1 MDKII
6 CQICKKQYDNYRSL
20 SLHIKNKHK
29 LEPKD
34 YYDKY
39 LKKKNEDLCEVCRN
53 NTNWVSMSKGYN
65 RFCSN
70 LCVSKSKSVQ
80 SKREKTNLK
89 RYGSTN
95 SSKVEKFKEK
105 RKNTKIKRYGYEYG
119 FENKEFKTK
128 AEQTMIDKYG
138 TSNINK
144 LDDIKKKIKD
154 TNLKRY
160 GTINP
165 TSNEQIKKR
174 IKNTNLKRYGYEW
187 GLMRPE
193 IIKKARNNFQKN
205 KKNIILKLRKQ
216 NLTNGYNLLKSN
228 LKNKGLN
235 LLCDIDNYNGTY
247 DIHTMKRY
255 YYNLECKECGHIF
268 NSSIAFGELPSCPK
282 CNPKKIMSNPEFE
295 IFSYITDELNISKE
309 EIMQSDRSGI
319 AGRSEHNNS
328 PKELDL
334 YLPKYK
340 FAIEYDGLYW
350 HSEKYLDKNYHLD
363 KTKSCESNG
372 IQLLHIFENE
382 WLNPIKK
389 DIWKSIIST
398 KLNMNKRVYA
408 RKCSITEINS
418 KQSMNF
424 LNNNHLQ
431 GGAGA
436 KYHIGLF
443 YNNELISVATFGKP
457 RFNKNYEFELVRFAN
472 KKFISVIGGFSKL
485 LKYFERIYNPSSI
498 ITYADRRISSG
509 NLYEKTGFKFLRDTN
524 PNYFYINEMEL
535 ESRIKFQKHKLK
547 NLLEDFNPDL
557 SEHEN
562 MLNHGIFRIYDV
574 GNKVYEKRID

>member
-6 CQICKKQYDNYRSL
+6 CQLCKKEFSDNRSFSNHLRYKHKDYTKQKYYDDFLKKDENDGICKVCGSPTKFISNRGLGYYNTYCSFKCQNSDKDK
-20 SLHIKNKHK
+20 KNKTKETVIKKYGVDNISK
-29 LEPKD
+29 LDSIKEKIIKSQTE
-34 YYDKY
+34 KY
-39 LKKKNEDLCEVCRN
+39 GGVGYLSNILK
-53 NTNWVSMSKGYN
+53 
-65 RFCSN
+65 
-70 LCVSKSKSVQ
+70 
-80 SKREKTNLK
+80 EKAESTNLK
-89 RYGSTN
+89 RYGSKN
-95 SSKVEKFKEK
+95 PLQSK
-105 RKNTKIKRYGYEYG
+105 RI
-119 FENKEFKTK
+119 
-128 AEQTMIDKYG
+128 QDKLK
-138 TSNINK
+138 NINLEK
-144 LDDIKKKIKD
+144 
-154 TNLKRY
+154 
-160 GTINP
+160 
-165 TSNEQIKKR
+165 
-174 IKNTNLKRYGYEW
+174 
-187 GLMRPE
+187 
-193 IIKKARNNFQKN
+193 
-205 KKNIILKLRKQ
+205 
-216 NLTNGYNLLKSN
+216 
-228 LKNKGLN
+228 LKNKCNQYNVVPLFDLN
-235 LLCDIDNYNGTY
+235 EWSDSYVYRNYKCVNCGSIISSNWNGTY
-247 DIHTMKRY
+247 PK
-255 YYNLECKECGHIF
+255 CK
-268 NSSIAFGELPSCPK
+268 K
-282 CNPKKIMSNPEFE
+282 CNPIHVSSYEKELYD
-295 IFSYITDELNISKE
+295 YITDELNISKE

-328 PKELDL
+328 PKELNL

-350 HSEKYLDKNYHLD
+350 HSEKYLDKNYHLN
-363 KTKSCESNG
+363 KTTSCESNG

-382 WLNPIKK
+382 WLNPIKQ

-398 KLNMNKRVYA
+398 KLNMNNRVYA

-418 KQSMNF
+418 KQSMEF

-574 GNKVYEKRID
+574 GNKVYEKRMD